1 MAASI
6 DNNIDITCAGAVQT
20 LRFARPE
27 KKNALTS
34 AMYGALAKALEA
46 ANGDDGIAVNLLLGS
61 PGIFTAGNDIGD
73 FMRIAAA
80 GHGLGAS
87 ILRFLRALAT
97 SEKPL
102 VAGVDGAAIGIG
114 TTLLMHCDH
123 VVVSGR
129 SVFMTPFVDLG
140 LVPEAASSLIAP
152 RLMGHVRAFELLV
165 MGKEFSA
172 GAALDA
178 GLVNRV
184 VDPDALEDTA
194 SEAAAAIAAK
204 PRRAMLM
211 ARRLIKGDP
220 EDILARIDAEAECFA
235 ERLTSREAQAAFT
248 AFMQKG
254 KG

>member
-1 MAASI
+1 MAA
-6 DNNIDITCAGAVQT
+6 DIDIACSGSVQT
-20 LRFARPE
+20 LRLARPE
-27 KKNALTS
+27 KKNALTLD
-34 AMYGALAKALEA
+34 MYDALAGALEA
-46 ANGDDGIAVNLLLGS
+46 ANGDDGITVSLILGS
-61 PGIFTAGNDIGD
+61 PGIFTGGNDIGD
-73 FMRIAAA
+73 FMRIAAE
-80 GHGLGAS
+80 GQGLGTT
-87 ILRFLRALAT
+87 IVRFLRALAR
-97 SEKPL
+97 SEKPI

-114 TTLLMHCDH
+114 TTLLMHCDY
-123 VVVSGR
+123 VVVSDR

-165 MGKEFSA
+165 MGHQFTAE
-172 GAALDA
+172 AALKA

-184 VDPDALEDTA
+184 VAPDALEDAA

-204 PRRAMLM
+204 PRQSLMM

-220 EDILARIDAEAECFA
+220 ADILARIDAEAECFA
-235 ERLTSREAQAAFT
+235 ERLTSAEAQAAFS

>member
-1 MAASI
+1 MADDI
-6 DNNIDITCAGAVQT
+6 DVVLSGSVQT

-27 KKNALTS
+27 KKNALTLE
-34 AMYGALAKALEA
+34 MYGALAEALEA
-46 ANGDDGIAVNLLLGS
+46 ANGDDGIAVNLVLGS
-61 PGIFTAGNDIGD
+61 PGIFCAGNDIGD
-73 FMRIAAA
+73 FMRIAAE
-80 GHGLGAS
+80 GQGLGTT

-97 SEKPL
+97 SKKPL

-123 VVVSGR
+123 VVVSDR
-129 SVFMTPFVDLG
+129 AVFMTPFVDLG

-165 MGKEFSA
+165 MGHQLTAE
-172 GAALDA
+172 AALEA

-184 VDPDALEDTA
+184 VKPDALEDTA
-194 SEAAAAIAAK
+194 KEAAAAIAAK
-204 PRRAMLM
+204 PRQSLMM

-220 EDILARIDAEAECFA
+220 ADILARIDAEAECFA
-235 ERLTSREAQAAFT
+235 ERLTSAEAHAAFL

>member
-1 MAASI
+1 MATGI
-6 DNNIDITCAGAVQT
+6 DMTYSGSVQT

-27 KKNALTS
+27 KKNALTLE
-34 AMYGALAKALEA
+34 MYSALAGALEA
-46 ANGDDGIAVNLLLGS
+46 ANGDDDIAVNLVLGS
-61 PGIFTAGNDIGD
+61 PGIFTGGNDIGD
-73 FMRIAAA
+73 FMRIAAE
-80 GHGLGAS
+80 GQGLGTS

-97 SEKPL
+97 SEKPI

-114 TTLLMHCDH
+114 TTLLMHCDY
-123 VVVSGR
+123 VVVSDR
-129 SVFMTPFVDLG
+129 SVFMTPFVDLA
-140 LVPEAASSLIAP
+140 LVPEAASGLIAP

-172 GAALDA
+172 EAALNA

-184 VDPDALEDTA
+184 VDPDTLEDTA
-194 SEAAAAIAAK
+194 QQAAAAIAAK
-204 PRRAMLM
+204 PRRAMMM

-220 EDILARIDAEAECFA
+220 ADILARIDAEAECFA

-254 KG
+254 KN

>member
-1 MAASI
+1 MT
-6 DNNIDITCAGAVQT
+6 DNIDIATSGVVQT
-20 LRFARPE
+20 LRFARSD

-34 AMYGALAKALEA
+34 AMYDALSDALEA
-46 ANGDDGIAVNLLLGS
+46 ANGDDGIAVNLVLGS

-73 FMRIAAA
+73 FIRIAAS

-123 VVVSGR
+123 VVASDR

-165 MGKEFSA
+165 MGHQLTA
-172 GAALDA
+172 GAACQA

-184 VDPDALEDTA
+184 VEPEALEDA
-194 SEAAAAIAAK
+194 AGQAAAAIAAK
-204 PRRAMLM
+204 PRQSLMM

-220 EDILARIDAEAECFA
+220 ADILERIEAEAECFA
-235 ERLTSREAQAAFT
+235 ECLSSAEAQAAFA

-254 KG
+254 KT

>member
-1 MAASI
+1 MADGI
-6 DNNIDITCAGAVQT
+6 EITCSGSVQT

-27 KKNALTS
+27 KKNALTLG
-34 AMYGALAKALEA
+34 MYDAFAGALEA
-46 ANGDDGIAVNLLLGS
+46 ADGDDGIAVNLVLGS

-102 VAGVDGAAIGIG
+102 VAGVDGAAIGVG

-123 VVVSGR
+123 VVVSDR
-129 SVFMTPFVDLG
+129 SVFVTPFVDLG

-165 MGKEFSA
+165 MGHQLTAE
-172 GAALDA
+172 AALQA

-184 VDPDALEDTA
+184 VAPEALEDA
-194 SEAAAAIAAK
+194 ANEAAAAIAAK
-204 PRRAMLM
+204 PRQSLLM

-220 EDILARIDAEAECFA
+220 ADILARIEAEAECFA
-235 ERLTSREAQAAFT
+235 ERLSSAEAQAAFA

>member
-1 MAASI
+1 MAA
-6 DNNIDITCAGAVQT
+6 DIDITCSGSVQT

-27 KKNALTS
+27 KKNALTLD
-34 AMYGALAKALEA
+34 MYDALAGALEA
-46 ANGDDGIAVNLLLGS
+46 ANGDDGIAVNLILGS
-61 PGIFTAGNDIGD
+61 PGIFTGGNDIGD
-73 FMRIAAA
+73 FMRIAVE
-80 GHGLGAS
+80 GQGLGTT
-87 ILRFLRALAT
+87 ILRFLRALAR
-97 SEKPL
+97 SEKPI

-114 TTLLMHCDH
+114 TTLLMHCDY
-123 VVVSGR
+123 VAVSDR
-129 SVFMTPFVDLG
+129 SVFMTPFVDLA

-165 MGKEFSA
+165 MGQEFSA
-172 GAALDA
+172 QAALEA

-184 VDPDALEDTA
+184 VAPDALENTA

-204 PRRAMLM
+204 PRQSLMM

-220 EDILARIDAEAECFA
+220 ADILARIDAEAECFA
-235 ERLTSREAQAAFT
+235 ERLSSAEAQAAFS

>member
-1 MAASI
+1 MAEG
-6 DNNIDITCAGAVQT
+6 IDIACAGPVQT

-34 AMYGALAKALEA
+34 VMYDALAGALEA
-46 ANGDDGIAVNLLLGS
+46 ANGDDAIAVNLFLGS

-73 FMRIAAA
+73 LLRIAAK
-80 GHGLGAS
+80 GHGLSAS

-97 SEKPL
+97 SEKPI
-102 VAGVDGAAIGIG
+102 VGGVDGAAIGIG

-123 VVVSGR
+123 VVVSDR
-129 SVFMTPFVDLG
+129 SVFLTPFVDLG

-172 GAALDA
+172 EAALQA

-184 VDPDALEDTA
+184 VEPDQLEDA
-194 SEAAAAIAAK
+194 AKEAAAAIAAK
-204 PRRAMLM
+204 PRQAMMM
-211 ARRLIKGDP
+211 ARRLIRGDQS
-220 EDILARIDAEAECFA
+220 EILARIAAEAECFA
-235 ERLTSREAQAAFT
+235 ERLASREAQAAFS
-248 AFMQKG
+248 AFLQKG
-254 KG
+254 KT